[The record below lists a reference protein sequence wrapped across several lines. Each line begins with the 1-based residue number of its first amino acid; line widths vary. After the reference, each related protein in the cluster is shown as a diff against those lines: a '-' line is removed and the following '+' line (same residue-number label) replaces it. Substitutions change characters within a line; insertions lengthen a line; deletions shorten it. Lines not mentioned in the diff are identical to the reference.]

1 MNIAWHFTSS
11 TLRDGS
17 PIPAVGQTLIF
28 PGKIKICEAG
38 YHWSRRPSQA
48 LRYAPGP
55 MLHKVSYGGDV
66 IEKDD
71 KGVSSER
78 TILAS
83 IDATHLMRRFAADQA
98 LSVAHLW
105 DMPQIVREYLTT
117 LDESKRNAA
126 WDAARSAAWSAAR
139 NARNAWDAWDAWDAS
154 WSARSAAW
162 NAAWDAARDAAW
174 DAGVEFDRRVYEA
187 FQTEAAE

>member
-71 KGVSSER
+71 
-78 TILAS
+78 
-83 IDATHLMRRFAADQA
+83 
-98 LSVAHLW
+98 
-105 DMPQIVREYLTT
+105 
-117 LDESKRNAA
+117 
-126 WDAARSAAWSAAR
+126 
-139 NARNAWDAWDAWDAS
+139 
-154 WSARSAAW
+154 
-162 NAAWDAARDAAW
+162 
-174 DAGVEFDRRVYEA
+174 
-187 FQTEAAE
+187 

>member
-1 MNIAWHFTSS
+1 MNIAWHFTGS

-17 PIPAVGQTLIF
+17 PIPAIGQTLIF
-28 PGKIKICEAG
+28 PGKIEICSAG

-55 MLHKVSYGGDV
+55 MLHRVSYGGRV
-66 IEKDD
+66 AEQDD

-83 IDATHLMRRFAADQA
+83 IDATQLLRRFAADQA

-105 DMPQIVREYLTT
+105 ACRKL
-117 LDESKRNAA
+117 
-126 WDAARSAAWSAAR
+126 SA
-139 NARNAWDAWDAWDAS
+139 N
-154 WSARSAAW
+154 
-162 NAAWDAARDAAW
+162 
-174 DAGVEFDRRVYEA
+174 
-187 FQTEAAE
+187 T